1 MERLINEIPGMDNL
15 RGDRIIQ
22 LAALDVNKPL
32 PRKTLNVG
40 DPLLVLMRGYQA
52 GFDAWN
58 DEWNQRINE
67 GMAKK
72 AAAESSK
79 PAFWRTAH
87 WRLPMANRLLQAQ
100 GSQGSFL
107 SDGQMLA
114 LQETEDGSVRLSP
127 KAMAVLDEELGKQ
140 EQPLRPHI
148 LV

>member
-1 MERLINEIPGMDNL
+1 MERLINEMQGMDNL

-22 LAALDVNKPL
+22 LAALDVDKPL

-72 AAAESSK
+72 AAAESS
-79 PAFWRTAH
+79 
-87 WRLPMANRLLQAQ
+87 N
-100 GSQGSFL
+100 
-107 SDGQMLA
+107 
-114 LQETEDGSVRLSP
+114 
-127 KAMAVLDEELGKQ
+127 
-140 EQPLRPHI
+140 
-148 LV
+148 